1 MKLKSGSLAFLLSIV
16 MTTGAALAQDARLR
30 IDHLEALAR
39 KAAET
44 TDVTLDGPLL
54 QLAVKLIPKD
64 ENLAAVRSLV
74 AGLRGVYVR
83 SYEFDSDGAYS
94 DADVETIR
102 TQLTGPGWVRIVGV
116 HSTHGR
122 ETTDVFLMPQ
132 GDNLG
137 GLAVLVAEPRE
148 LTVVNIVG
156 PIDLSKLG
164 AIEGEFGVPKLGV
177 DWSDVVKW
185 RTHRKELK

>member
-1 MKLKSGSLAFLLSIV
+1 MKLKSGSLAVLLSIV

-30 IDHLEALAR
+30 IDHLESLAQ

-54 QLAVKLIPKD
+54 QLALKLIPKD

-94 DADVETIR
+94 AADVETIR
-102 TQLTGPGWVRIVGV
+102 TQLSGPGWVRIVGV
-116 HSTHGR
+116 HSNH

-156 PIDLSKLG
+156 PIDLSKVG